1 MLVWTVP
8 TVCDPSWAQDGSSVT
23 NLSVTISTMLV
34 VVCGGGGA
42 GRGGAPDQIQRC
54 SSMQTPTEISLL
66 ILPTLPPLPH
76 CDTAHSNYHIR
87 HWRLWR
93 HQPPA
98 TRDCRFPPWTEAANC
113 RRPNCRIPTTTS
125 GSEVMSGPRSIWE
138 NYFRPSG
145 EPQTSFEYY
154 VRRQITLFKLIHT
167 LIYYETLLYNSQQNA
182 EAK

>member
-34 VVCGGGGA
+34 VVCGGA

-66 ILPTLPPLPH
+66 ILPTLPLLPH
-76 CDTAHSNYHIR
+76 CDTLQPAIITSDTGDSS
-87 HWRLWR
+87 
-93 HQPPA
+93 HQ

-125 GSEVMSGPRSIWE
+125 GTEVMSGPRSIWE

>member
-34 VVCGGGGA
+34 VVCGGGGV
-42 GRGGAPDQIQRC
+42 GRGTRPDTEVQQHADTHRDIVIN
-54 SSMQTPTEISLL
+54 TPNTSPAATLRYSTL
-66 ILPTLPPLPH
+66 CTQQLSHPTLETVETPA
-76 CDTAHSNYHIR
+76 TS
-87 HWRLWR
+87 
-93 HQPPA
+93 HQ

-167 LIYYETLLYNSQQNA
+167 LIYYERSQQNA